1 MVRGGALPCAPMTMR
16 RSERLS
22 WLIGRI
28 GTNRMIT
35 RLHPPAYRLTGGRWP
50 VGRNFG
56 VLNVIVITVGAKTGR
71 RREVPLFAFED
82 GPNLV
87 IIGSNAGSAREP
99 AWVGNLRATPD
110 GRVLVGREDR
120 PIRAREA
127 LGEERS
133 RLWAIATTGY
143 PGYEDYARWTD
154 RPIAVFTLEPR
165 EA

>member
-1 MVRGGALPCAPMTMR
+1 M
-16 RSERLS
+16 
-22 WLIGRI
+22 
-28 GTNRMIT
+28 
-35 RLHPPAYRLTGGRWP
+35 
-50 VGRNFG
+50 GRNFG

-133 RLWAIATTGY
+133 RLWTIATTGY

>member
-1 MVRGGALPCAPMTMR
+1 
-16 RSERLS
+16 
-22 WLIGRI
+22 
-28 GTNRMIT
+28 
-35 RLHPPAYRLTGGRWP
+35 
-50 VGRNFG
+50 
-56 VLNVIVITVGAKTGR
+56 
-71 RREVPLFAFED
+71 
-82 GPNLV
+82 
-87 IIGSNAGSAREP
+87 
-99 AWVGNLRATPD
+99 
-110 GRVLVGREDR
+110 VLVGREDR